1 MRHKNVWRKLN
12 RDRKHRKALFR
23 NLATQ
28 LIEHERITTTLP
40 KAKEMRS
47 FVEKL
52 VHKAKRGTN
61 ADVNYIE
68 SKIYTKSAIQKLQNE
83 IAPRFKELP
92 GGFTRVTSLGK
103 RRNDKADVG
112 LIEFIGNPIEE
123 YEKAEEENEINQY
136 GLESYWKWEKKLL
149 NQEADYFE
157 DLLRKLKMQID
168 KEISDTLISE

>member
-1 MRHKNVWRKLN
+1 MRHKKVWRKLN

-61 ADVNYIE
+61 ADVNYIKE
-68 SKIYTKSAIQKLQNE
+68 KLFTSNAIEKL
-83 IAPRFKELP
+83 
-92 GGFTRVTSLGK
+92 
-103 RRNDKADVG
+103 
-112 LIEFIGNPIEE
+112 
-123 YEKAEEENEINQY
+123 
-136 GLESYWKWEKKLL
+136 
-149 NQEADYFE
+149 
-157 DLLRKLKMQID
+157 
-168 KEISDTLISE
+168 

>member
-1 MRHKNVWRKLN
+1 MRHKKVWRKLN

-28 LIEHERITTTLP
+28 LVEHERITTTLP

-61 ADVNYIE
+61 ADVNYIKE
-68 SKIYTKSAIQKLQNE
+68 KLFTANAVEKLQNE

-92 GGFTRVTSLGK
+92 AGFTRVTSLGK
-103 RRNDKADVG
+103 RLNDKANVSDSSNSSET
-112 LIEFIGNPIEE
+112 LS
-123 YEKAEEENEINQY
+123 K
-136 GLESYWKWEKKLL
+136 ST
-149 NQEADYFE
+149 
-157 DLLRKLKMQID
+157 RKLRRRTRSSNMVL
-168 KEISDTLISE
+168 SLTGSGRGSF